1 MHNKKKLFGI
11 ILLVAI
17 VLLVAVFAVNAFHTM
32 NWDLYSIEQFPLF
45 RVLAYGISKPLFI
58 EASQYPYPITWDRLD
73 EAPQEYA
80 STNGWFDLINN
91 YSLAKLKKYMQENN
105 LSIVPKDYALDSA
118 VDINDLIQQLE
129 FIPSS

>member
-1 MHNKKKLFGI
+1 MYNKKLFGT
-11 ILLVAI
+11 ILLVTV
-17 VLLVAVFAVNAFHTM
+17 VLVVVVLAVTVFKAM
-32 NWDLYSIEQFPLF
+32 NWDLCSIEQLPLF
-45 RVLAYGISKPLFI
+45 RVFAYGISKPLFV

-73 EAPQEYA
+73 EVPQEYA

-118 VDINDLIQQLE
+118 MDIDELIQQLE
-129 FIPSS
+129 FSPST